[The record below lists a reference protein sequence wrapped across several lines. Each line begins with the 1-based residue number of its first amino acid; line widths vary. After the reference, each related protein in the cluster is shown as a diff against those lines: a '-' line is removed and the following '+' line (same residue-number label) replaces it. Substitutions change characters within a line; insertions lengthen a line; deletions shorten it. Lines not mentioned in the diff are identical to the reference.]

1 MRDNKTALLAFEAL
15 VRSRRVIAWFTDGRA
30 RPLHVSFR
38 VCFFLL
44 LYLGEM
50 LAALCHLCHVRGA
63 FCHFISLSPPPP
75 PHQQALRVVLLVG
88 PPAAAR
94 GVPPPLPC
102 WPEER
107 GARSK
112 PAEWETRLCVVSC
125 VRVRA
130 TCAHE
135 TCPGR

>member
-1 MRDNKTALLAFEAL
+1 MRNNKTALLAFEAL
-15 VRSRRVIAWFTDGRA
+15 VRSRRVIGWVTDGRA

-44 LYLGEM
+44 LYSGEM

-63 FCHFISLSPPPP
+63 FCHFISLSPPPQP
-75 PHQQALRVVLLVG
+75 PQQQALRVVLLVG

-102 WPEER
+102 WPEEQ
-107 GARSK
+107 GANQLNGR
-112 PAEWETRLCVVSC
+112 RVCV
-125 VRVRA
+125 
-130 TCAHE
+130 
-135 TCPGR
+135 